1 MTDRLAIAREAM
13 RAAFQVRRQF
23 SIPREAPINPFD
35 ISQALGV
42 DVWFLDAPSLE
53 GMFSR
58 SPDPRIVLPSW
69 NHRPFGRLCF
79 SCAHELGHAQL
90 NHGTK
95 MDEYVDGERSASDP
109 QEMAADVFASS
120 LLMPRPAVVRAFER
134 YGVPPSD
141 AHELQLLTIAF
152 ELAVGLETLVKHLRW
167 GLDLID
173 EPTMKNYLKRTP
185 KQIRQAAFGK
195 TSSAVVVPVEAC
207 SEARSVDLEVGH
219 AIATRAGALAPG
231 VGAPVLGTASVS
243 NGWEI
248 RSAERPGTCLVELG
262 GRRVQVRVAR
272 AAYVGA
278 WQNRFLDD
286 PEAP

>member
-1 MTDRLAIAREAM
+1 MTDRLAMAREAM
-13 RAAFQVRRQF
+13 RAAFQVRRQL
-23 SIPREAPINPFD
+23 SIPREAPVNPFD
-35 ISQALGV
+35 LSQALGV
-42 DVWFLDAPSLE
+42 DVWFLDTPSLE

-90 NHGTK
+90 NHGTQ
-95 MDEYVDGERSASDP
+95 MDEYVDGERSAKDP

-120 LLMPRPAVVRAFER
+120 LLLPRPAVVSAFER
-134 YGVPPSD
+134 RGVSPAD
-141 AHELQLLTIAF
+141 AGELQLLTIAF

-173 EPTMKNYLKRTP
+173 AQTMTRYLKRTP
-185 KQIRQAAFGK
+185 KQIRQTAFG
-195 TSSAVVVPVEAC
+195 SASPAVVVPVEAC
-207 SEARSVDLEVGH
+207 TEAASIDLEVGQ
-219 AIATRAGALAPG
+219 AMATPAG
-231 VGAPVLGTASVS
+231 VLGAGDGRSVLGEAKAS
-243 NGWEI
+243 NGWDI
-248 RSAERPGTCLVELG
+248 RIAERPGTCLVKLG
-262 GRRVQVRVAR
+262 GRRLSIRVAR

-286 PEAP
+286 PEAS

>member
-13 RAAFQVRRQF
+13 RAAFQVRRQL
-23 SIPREAPINPFD
+23 SIPREAPVNPFD
-35 ISQALGV
+35 LSQALGV
-42 DVWFLDAPSLE
+42 DVWFLDTPSLE

-95 MDEYVDGERSASDP
+95 MDEYVDGERSAKDP
-109 QEMAADVFASS
+109 QEVAADVFASS
-120 LLMPRPAVVRAFER
+120 LLMPRPAVISAFER
-134 YGVPPSD
+134 RGVAPSD
-141 AHELQLLTIAF
+141 AGEVQLLTIAF

-173 EPTMKNYLKRTP
+173 GPTMTRYLKRTP
-185 KQIRQAAFGK
+185 KQIRQTAFGGAP
-195 TSSAVVVPVEAC
+195 SALVVPVEAC
-207 SEARSVDLEVGH
+207 TEAPSVDLEVGQ
-219 AIATRAGALAPG
+219 AIATPAGML
-231 VGAPVLGTASVS
+231 GAGIGGPVLGAASVS
-243 NGWEI
+243 NGWDI
-248 RSAERPGTCLVELG
+248 RTAEKPGACLVELG
-262 GRRVQVRVAR
+262 VRRVPIRVAR

-278 WQNRFLDD
+278 WQNRFLED
-286 PEAP
+286 PEAS